1 MANIKPLTE
10 ASEKY
15 MRRAQ
20 AAGADYQAGVE
31 HPRTPWSEAAIAA
44 EASYKAGVTAAAN
57 AGRYGK
63 GIKAAGED
71 RWKKHAIAKGPGR
84 FAEGVALAKPD
95 WEKGFEPY
103 RAAIEAVK
111 LPPRGPK
118 GSPQNLQRV
127 AAIATTLRAL
137 YEKKGV

>member
-1 MANIKPLTE
+1 MANIKSL
-10 ASEKY
+10 SDSSDKY

-20 AAGADYQAGVE
+20 VAGPDYQAGVQN
-31 HPRTPWSEAAIAA
+31 PRTPWSEAAVAG
-44 EASYKAGVTAAAN
+44 EANYKAGVTAAAS

-71 RWKKHAIAKGPGR
+71 TWKKGAITKGPGR
-84 FAEGVALAKPD
+84 FAEGVALAKGD
-95 WEKGFEPY
+95 WESGFSPY

-118 GSPQNLQRV
+118 GSPQNVQRV
-127 AAIATTLRAL
+127 AAMATTLRAV